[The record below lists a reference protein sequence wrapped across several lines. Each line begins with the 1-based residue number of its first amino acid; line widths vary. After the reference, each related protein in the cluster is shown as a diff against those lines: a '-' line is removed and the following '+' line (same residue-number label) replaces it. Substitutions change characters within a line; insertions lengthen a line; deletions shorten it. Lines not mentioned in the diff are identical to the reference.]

1 MKPAKSRA
9 LLIIL
14 ASIISCSLLTPV
26 AFADE
31 VQKQLV
37 GTWKLTAWIVQVI
50 GEGSREPYG
59 PNPKGRLVIT
69 PEGHWIIVITGAN
82 RQPAKTI
89 DEKAALLDSMLAYSG
104 KYRIEGDKITTKVDM
119 SSNEIYTGANQ
130 DQTRFFKVEGTDSR
144 FEPPRFPALSC
155 PAKKSWVRSTLNGSA
170 KRRGGSS

>member
-9 LLIIL
+9 LLVIV

-130 DQTRFFKVEGTDSR
+130 DQTRFFKVEGDRLALRTPEISSAVLPGKKVVGTIN
-144 FEPPRFPALSC
+144 FERE
-155 PAKKSWVRSTLNGSA
+155 R
-170 KRRGGSS
+170 

>member
-1 MKPAKSRA
+1 MKHVINRVLLAFIA
-9 LLIIL
+9 LINTGH
-14 ASIISCSLLTPV
+14 LLVPV

-69 PEGHWIIVITGAN
+69 PEGHWIIVLTGAN

-104 KYRIEGDKITTKVDM
+104 KYRIEGDKITTRVEM

-130 DQTRFFKVEGTDSR
+130 DQTRFFKVEGDRLALRTPEISSAVLPGKKVVGTIN
-144 FEPPRFPALSC
+144 FERE
-155 PAKKSWVRSTLNGSA
+155 R
-170 KRRGGSS
+170 